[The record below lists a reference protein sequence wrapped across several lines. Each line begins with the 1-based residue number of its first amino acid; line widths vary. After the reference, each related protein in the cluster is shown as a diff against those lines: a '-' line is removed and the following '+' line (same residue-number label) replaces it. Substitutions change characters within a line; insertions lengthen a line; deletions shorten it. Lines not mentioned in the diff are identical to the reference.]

1 MTGTSCALKSSV
13 SLNREKN
20 VTINLIDYRTI
31 GEDVVSQF
39 ESIGFINNGCNMTWS
54 KTPLVDKYYKDVFGL
69 FSFYKLKFF

>member
-1 MTGTSCALKSSV
+1 MNKLQENLAYIVKYG
-13 SLNREKN
+13 NGRIN
-20 VTINLIDYRTI
+20 NLIENI

-54 KTPLVDKYYKDVFGL
+54 KTPLADKYYKDVFGL